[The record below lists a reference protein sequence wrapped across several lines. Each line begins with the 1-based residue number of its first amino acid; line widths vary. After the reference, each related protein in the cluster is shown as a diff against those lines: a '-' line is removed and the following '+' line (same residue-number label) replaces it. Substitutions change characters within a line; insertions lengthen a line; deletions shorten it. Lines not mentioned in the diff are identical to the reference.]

1 MIDFIIKSTLSL
13 ALLYVVYIL
22 MLEREKMHQFNR
34 FYLLF
39 GLLFSLIIPF
49 ITFEIYVESRVA
61 VANTVVQPMP
71 FSNAIIAEQTDYL
84 PVILWSIYLI
94 VTVGLL
100 TRFANNLI
108 KIRRKIN
115 SNPSEKLQN
124 ATLIL
129 LNEKVLPH
137 TFLNYIFINRN
148 DYENRKIEE
157 ELYTHE
163 QTHVRQ
169 KHTLDILF
177 IEILKTIFWFNPILI
192 LYKKAIQLNHEFLAD
207 ENVVQSYNNVPF
219 YQNLLL
225 EKASWNNTFYLAS
238 NLNYLVTKKRLIMM
252 TKTTSNKMLILKKL
266 ALVPILTGMI
276 YFFCVETVAQQKT
289 TSNSQNAVATDP
301 IKENDYFKNVRF
313 KYYSDSYKDTDGT
326 RRGTLV
332 IDKLYEDLT
341 DLDKEK
347 FELSLFVPN
356 PIQKKAPSEV
366 EFKDFKNKEKYAIW
380 IDEKYVS
387 NTKLSDYKATD
398 FAYFRGSSVLKNAR
412 TTKYP
417 QPFQFS
423 LYTNA
428 YFDKNEMGKQK
439 TKYSGNEIALW
450 GLAEKVASK
459 ESLLEKEEVKK
470 EDAANN
476 KLYQEYLL
484 EVEKIKEANTRD
496 KITKE
501 YKDYVHNAV
510 EKKPQYPGGM
520 GAFYEFVGKNFRMP
534 DVKDLKGR
542 IFIQFIIEK
551 DGSLTEI
558 KSIRDLGNGT
568 GEEAIRVLKL
578 SPNWIPGQQDG
589 KPVRVLYSLPISIV
603 GS

>member
-177 IEILKTIFWFNPILI
+177 IEILKTIFWFNPLLI
-192 LYKKAIQLNHEFLAD
+192 LYKKTIQLNHEFLAD

-225 EKASWNNTFYLAS
+225 EKASWNKTFYLAS

-252 TKTTSNKMLILKKL
+252 TKTTSQSRALLKKL
-266 ALVPILTGMI
+266 ALVPILTGTI
-276 YFFCVETVAQQKT
+276 FISCSEIVTEKQSDEKFVVSTWDNAKALSSERSSTNKTEVEVIEVDSKDVPTKPEFPGGLKALLKFVAQEIKIPEGYKGNGKVILSFVVT
-289 TSNSQNAVATDP
+289 NA
-301 IKENDYFKNVRF
+301 
-313 KYYSDSYKDTDGT
+313 
-326 RRGTLV
+326 GTLEGIKV
-332 IDKLYEDLT
+332 IDSPD
-341 DLDKEK
+341 
-347 FELSLFVPN
+347 FV
-356 PIQKKAPSEV
+356 
-366 EFKDFKNKEKYAIW
+366 
-380 IDEKYVS
+380 
-387 NTKLSDYKATD
+387 
-398 FAYFRGSSVLKNAR
+398 
-412 TTKYP
+412 
-417 QPFQFS
+417 
-423 LYTNA
+423 
-428 YFDKNEMGKQK
+428 
-439 TKYSGNEIALW
+439 
-450 GLAEKVASK
+450 
-459 ESLLEKEEVKK
+459 
-470 EDAANN
+470 
-476 KLYQEYLL
+476 
-484 EVEKIKEANTRD
+484 
-496 KITKE
+496 
-501 YKDYVHNAV
+501 
-510 EKKPQYPGGM
+510 
-520 GAFYEFVGKNFRMP
+520 
-534 DVKDLKGR
+534 
-542 IFIQFIIEK
+542 
-551 DGSLTEI
+551 
-558 KSIRDLGNGT
+558 T
-568 GEEAIRVLKL
+568 GEEAERMMKTSPKWKPGLK
-578 SPNWIPGQQDG
+578 DG
-589 KPVRVLYSLPISIV
+589 KPVRVQFYLPIQLDLK
-603 GS
+603 

>member
-49 ITFEIYVESRVA
+49 ITFEIYVESRIA

-100 TRFANNLI
+100 ARFANNLI

-192 LYKKAIQLNHEFLAD
+192 LYKKTIQLNHEFLAD

-225 EKASWNNTFYLAS
+225 EKASWNKTFYLAS

-252 TKTTSNKMLILKKL
+252 TKTTSQSRALLKKL
-266 ALVPILTGMI
+266 ALVPILTGTI
-276 YFFCVETVAQQKT
+276 FISC
-289 TSNSQNAVATDP
+289 S
-301 IKENDYFKNVRF
+301 
-313 KYYSDSYKDTDGT
+313 
-326 RRGTLV
+326 
-332 IDKLYEDLT
+332 
-341 DLDKEK
+341 K
-347 FELSLFVPN
+347 FETEVSSEKTEVYLNGIEVTHAEMDKPISELVKTKKFANKRAATTTAEIGKNHLS
-356 PIQKKAPSEV
+356 
-366 EFKDFKNKEKYAIW
+366 EKYGTITSTGIEVMEVDPENAP
-380 IDEKYVS
+380 
-387 NTKLSDYKATD
+387 TKPT
-398 FAYFRGSSVLKNAR
+398 F
-412 TTKYP
+412 
-417 QPFQFS
+417 
-423 LYTNA
+423 
-428 YFDKNEMGKQK
+428 
-439 TKYSGNEIALW
+439 
-450 GLAEKVASK
+450 
-459 ESLLEKEEVKK
+459 
-470 EDAANN
+470 
-476 KLYQEYLL
+476 
-484 EVEKIKEANTRD
+484 
-496 KITKE
+496 
-501 YKDYVHNAV
+501 
-510 EKKPQYPGGM
+510 PGGM
-520 GAFYEFVGKNFRMP
+520 EKFYDFVGKNYKMP

-542 IFIQFIIEK
+542 VLIQFTIEK
-551 DGSLTEI
+551 DGSLTGI

-578 SPNWIPGQQDG
+578 SPNWIPGEQDG
-589 KPVRVLYSLPISIV
+589 KPVRVVYSLPISIV